1 MSPALRMLLLGPCF
15 GMALAACA
23 TVQQP
28 VAPAPPSRLES
39 LVSPHRAKAEQLEAQ
54 GDLRGALN
62 EWKVALTIDPKDD
75 ISMQGKKR
83 VEERIDQAVA
93 DALSRGREALK
104 RRVNL
109 EARRHFLTALAL
121 DPANKAAF
129 DALQTEAREIRLLNH
144 TVRKGETLA
153 SIAEFYYG
161 DRSRS
166 EIIWETNQLPANPK
180 LALGMILKIPEI
192 PGVAYRPQGPPRE
205 LRTAVPVPLESA
217 KTEPVEEEEPYVNP
231 LLADAKEALEKG
243 ALSLALTDVD
253 RFLGQ
258 NPRNSEGVEL
268 KRTVLYQQER

>member
-1 MSPALRMLLLGPCF
+1 MSPTLRMLLLGPCF
-15 GMALAACA
+15 GMALAACS
-23 TVQQP
+23 TVP
-28 VAPAPPSRLES
+28 EAVAPPPPSRLQS
-39 LVSPHRAKAEQLEAQ
+39 LVSPHKVKAEQLEAQ

-83 VEERIDQAVA
+83 VEERISQAVA

-109 EARRHFLTALAL
+109 EARRHFLTVLAL

-161 DRSRS
+161 DRSAQRLFGRRTNS
-166 EIIWETNQLPANPK
+166 PRIQSSRWE
-180 LALGMILKIPEI
+180 
-192 PGVAYRPQGPPRE
+192 
-205 LRTAVPVPLESA
+205 
-217 KTEPVEEEEPYVNP
+217 
-231 LLADAKEALEKG
+231 
-243 ALSLALTDVD
+243 
-253 RFLGQ
+253 
-258 NPRNSEGVEL
+258 
-268 KRTVLYQQER
+268 